1 VKTPPKPPGKPPP
14 SSRAGIGQSTRR
26 FVALGDSFTEGV
38 GDPEPRLPNGV
49 RGWADR
55 VAERLAKAEPGWEYA
70 NLAVR
75 SKRLDHIV
83 SDQLCVAL
91 ALRPTLVSLYAGG
104 NDLMDAS
111 TDMADL
117 MRRYERLVASLTE
130 SGAAVILFT
139 GYDIPLAPAVWLFR
153 RRNRFYNDAVRRIAL
168 RYDAILIDYWAFDGF
183 GDRRMWSADRLH
195 LSKRGHKLMASKVL
209 DALGVEHSIAL
220 KERAASARWTARE
233 WGRARSRWI
242 REWILPLIRRKIRG
256 VTLGD
261 ELSPRWP
268 TPVTVPP
275 HGGLRKLSARE

>member
-1 VKTPPKPPGKPPP
+1 M
-14 SSRAGIGQSTRR
+14 AI
-26 FVALGDSFTEGV
+26 GDSFTEGV
-38 GDPEPRLPNGV
+38 GDHDPRLPNGV

-75 SKRLDHIV
+75 SKRLDQIV
-83 SDQLCVAL
+83 TDQLEAAL
-91 ALRPTLVSLYAGG
+91 ALRPTLVSVYAGG
-104 NDLMDAS
+104 NDIMDAA

-117 MRRYERLVASLTE
+117 MRRYESLVANLSR

-168 RYDAILIDYWAFDGF
+168 RYNATLIDYWAFDGF

-195 LSKRGHKLMASKVL
+195 LSKRGHKLMAAKVL
-209 DALGVEHSIAL
+209 DALGVEHSITL
-220 KERAASARWTARE
+220 KDRAESAQWTARE
-233 WGRARSRWI
+233 WSRARALWI
-242 REWILPLIRRKIRG
+242 REWILPLIRRKLGG

-261 ELSPRWP
+261 TLSARWP
-268 TPVTVPP
+268 TPVAVPLR
-275 HGGLRKLSARE
+275 GGLKKIHGAGQDRERPRQ